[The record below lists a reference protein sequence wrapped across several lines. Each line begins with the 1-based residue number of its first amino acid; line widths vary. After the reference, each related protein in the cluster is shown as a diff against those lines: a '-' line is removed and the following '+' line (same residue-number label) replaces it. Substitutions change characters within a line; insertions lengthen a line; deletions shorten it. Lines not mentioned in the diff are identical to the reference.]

1 LKMMS
6 MKIMKK
12 KTLQTGLSPEDKRIS
27 EEMGNNRYQENIT
40 VEELAGC
47 ELSWFKG
54 EIVVVDNLKTY
65 KEVLPKLLKS
75 DLLGFDTET
84 KPTFKKGKKNSV
96 SLIQLSTGN
105 LACLFRI
112 NKIGFPDELIKLL
125 SDPSVI
131 KAGVAVHDDIR
142 FLKGVKKFS
151 PDGFV
156 DLQSFVKDYG
166 IESSGLKKLAAIV
179 LGFRISKR
187 QQVTDW
193 EAEQLTEAQQVYAA
207 TDAWVC
213 HQIYKKL
220 INGHDIKNKV

>member
-1 LKMMS
+1 MYK
-6 MKIMKK
+6 
-12 KTLQTGLSPEDKRIS
+12 
-27 EEMGNNRYQENIT
+27 ENIT
-40 VEELAGC
+40 VEELAEH

-54 EIVVVDNLKTY
+54 EIVLVDNLETFY
-65 KEVLPKLLKS
+65 KVFPRLLGT

-84 KPTFKKGKKNSV
+84 RPTFKKGRKNSV
-96 SLIQLSTGN
+96 SLIQLSTED

-112 NKIGFPDELIKLL
+112 NKIGIPDELIDLL
-125 SDPSVI
+125 SDPLVI

-142 FLKGVKKFS
+142 FLSNVRRFR
-151 PDGFV
+151 PNGFI
-156 DLQSFVKDYG
+156 DLQNYVKDFG
-166 IESSGLKKLAAIV
+166 IQSSGLKKLAAII

-193 EAEQLTEAQQVYAA
+193 EAEELSEAQQIYAA

-220 INGHDIKNKV
+220 LVNGHQRILKQENL

>member
-1 LKMMS
+1 MYK
-6 MKIMKK
+6 
-12 KTLQTGLSPEDKRIS
+12 
-27 EEMGNNRYQENIT
+27 ENIT
-40 VEELAGC
+40 VEELAER

-54 EIVVVDNLKTY
+54 EIVLVDDLKTFY
-65 KEVLPKLLKS
+65 EVFPRLLGS

-84 KPTFKKGKKNSV
+84 RPTFKKGRKNSV
-96 SLIQLSTGN
+96 SLIQLSTEY

-112 NKIGFPDELIKLL
+112 NKIGIPDELADLL
-125 SDPSVI
+125 SDPSVT

-142 FLKGVKKFS
+142 FLKSVRKFT
-151 PDGFV
+151 PDGFI
-156 DLQSFVKDYG
+156 DLQTVVKDFG
-166 IESSGLKKLAAIV
+166 IQSSGLKKLTAIV

-193 EAEQLTEAQQVYAA
+193 EAEQLTEAQLIYAA

-220 INGHDIKNKV
+220 IKGHEVKDKRQK

>member
-1 LKMMS
+1 MYK
-6 MKIMKK
+6 
-12 KTLQTGLSPEDKRIS
+12 
-27 EEMGNNRYQENIT
+27 ENIT
-40 VEELAGC
+40 VEELAEH

-54 EIVVVDNLKTY
+54 EIVLVDNLKTFY
-65 KEVLPKLLKS
+65 EVFPRLLGS

-84 KPTFKKGKKNSV
+84 RPTFKKGRKNAV
-96 SLIQLSTGN
+96 SLIQLSTGD

-112 NKIGFPDELIKLL
+112 NKIGIPDDLVDLL
-125 SDPSVI
+125 SDPFVI

-142 FLKGVKKFS
+142 FLKGVRKFS
-151 PDGFV
+151 PDGFI
-156 DLQSFVKDYG
+156 DLQTLVKDFG
-166 IESSGLKKLAAIV
+166 IQSSGLKKLAAIV

-193 EAEQLTEAQQVYAA
+193 EAEQLTEAQQIYAA

-220 INGHDIKNKV
+220 INGHEVRRQKLKVNRCKVIYFAHLLAD

>member
-1 LKMMS
+1 MYK
-6 MKIMKK
+6 
-12 KTLQTGLSPEDKRIS
+12 
-27 EEMGNNRYQENIT
+27 ENIT
-40 VEELAGC
+40 VEELAER

-54 EIVVVDNLKTY
+54 EIILVDDLKTFY
-65 KEVLPKLLKS
+65 EVFPRLLGS

-84 KPTFKKGKKNSV
+84 RPTFKKGRKNSV
-96 SLIQLSTGN
+96 SLIQLSTEY

-112 NKIGFPDELIKLL
+112 NKIGIPDKLADLL
-125 SDPSVI
+125 SDPTVT

-142 FLKGVKKFS
+142 FLKSVRKFT
-151 PDGFV
+151 PDGFI
-156 DLQSFVKDYG
+156 DLQTLVKYFG
-166 IESSGLKKLAAIV
+166 IQSSGLKKLTAIV

-193 EAEQLTEAQQVYAA
+193 EAEQLTEAQQIYAA

-220 INGHDIKNKV
+220 INGHEVKDKRQK

>member
-1 LKMMS
+1 V
-6 MKIMKK
+6 
-12 KTLQTGLSPEDKRIS
+12 
-27 EEMGNNRYQENIT
+27 NNNYRENIT
-40 VEELAGC
+40 SEELAEC

-54 EIVVVDNLKTY
+54 EIVMVDNLKTY
-65 KEVLPKLLKS
+65 SEVIPRLLGR

-84 KPTFKKGKKNSV
+84 KPTFKKGRKNSV

-112 NKIGFPDELIKLL
+112 NIIGFPEELVKLL

-151 PDGFV
+151 PGGFV
-156 DLQSFVKDYG
+156 DLQIFVKDYG
-166 IESSGLKKLAAIV
+166 IQSSGLKKLAAIV

-193 EAEQLTEAQQVYAA
+193 EAVQLTEAQQVYAA

-213 HQIYKKL
+213 HQIYNKL
-220 INGHDIKNKV
+220 TG

>member
-1 LKMMS
+1 M
-6 MKIMKK
+6 MKK
-12 KTLQTGLSPEDKRIS
+12 ETLQTGLSPEDKRIYV
-27 EEMGNNRYQENIT
+27 EKENNKYQENIT
-40 VEELAGC
+40 VEELAEY

-54 EIVVVDNLKTY
+54 EIVLVDDLATFHN
-65 KEVLPKLLKS
+65 VFPRLLGS

-84 KPTFKKGKKNSV
+84 KPTFKKGRKNSV
-96 SLIQLSTGN
+96 SLIQLSTGD

-112 NKIGFPDELIKLL
+112 NKIGIPDELVRLL

-142 FLKGVKKFS
+142 FLKGVKKFT
-151 PDGFV
+151 PDGFT
-156 DLQSFVKDYG
+156 DLQNFVKDFG
-166 IESSGLKKLAAIV
+166 IQSSGLKKLAAIV

-193 EAEQLTEAQQVYAA
+193 EAETLTEAQQVYAA

-213 HQIYKKL
+213 YEVYRKL
-220 INGHDIKNKV
+220 VNGNKV

>member
-1 LKMMS
+1 MADNK
-6 MKIMKK
+6 
-12 KTLQTGLSPEDKRIS
+12 
-27 EEMGNNRYQENIT
+27 YQKNIT
-40 VEELAGC
+40 VEEIAKY

-54 EIVVVDNLKTY
+54 EIVLVDNLKTFY
-65 KEVLPKLLKS
+65 EVFPRLLGS
-75 DLLGFDTET
+75 SLLGFDTET
-84 KPTFKKGKKNSV
+84 KPTFRKGRKNTV
-96 SLIQLSTGN
+96 SLIQLSTSD

-112 NKIGFPDELIKLL
+112 NHIGFPDELISLL
-125 SDPSVI
+125 ADASVI

-142 FLKGVKKFS
+142 FLKSVKKFS
-151 PDGFV
+151 PGGFV

-193 EAEQLTEAQQVYAA
+193 ESGQLTEAQQIYAA

-213 HQIYKKL
+213 YQIYKKL
-220 INGHDIKNKV
+220 VNGHDI